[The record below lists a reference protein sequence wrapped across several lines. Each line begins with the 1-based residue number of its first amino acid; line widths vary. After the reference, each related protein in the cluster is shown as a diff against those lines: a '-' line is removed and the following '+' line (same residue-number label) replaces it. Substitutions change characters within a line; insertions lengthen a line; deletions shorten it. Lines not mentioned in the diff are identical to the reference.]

1 VKKQYIYIYEGL
13 NSERTYKVELVVKNT
28 AGQIS
33 KKSIIVKTK
42 TAIPIEE
49 VLTADKVTYVNFAD
63 ATGVKRKC
71 VVLYDSS
78 SEYGIEIIT
87 MDTVKDT
94 SYYEKAG
101 YDNYVSN
108 LNNEASKYTCG
119 LRTVFHLKSGTK
131 VVGGDGT
138 EDNPYEL
145 GV

>member
-1 VKKQYIYIYEGL
+1 
-13 NSERTYKVELVVKNT
+13 
-28 AGQIS
+28 
-33 KKSIIVKTK
+33 
-42 TAIPIEE
+42 
-49 VLTADKVTYVNFAD
+49 
-63 ATGVKRKC
+63 
-71 VVLYDSS
+71 
-78 SEYGIEIIT
+78 

-119 LRTVFHLKSGTK
+119 LRPVFHLKSGTK